1 MYEAELKALEITED
15 ARTVASSAIGLAL
28 LNAIQEAEI
37 ARRQLARTAER
48 VAENARMVAEAAT
61 GEGLPGLPFAS
72 DQEMQRMAILRAEYE
87 ARRQTAGQLAA
98 LYRDAR

>member
-37 ARRQLARTAER
+37 ARRQLA
-48 VAENARMVAEAAT
+48 
-61 GEGLPGLPFAS
+61 
-72 DQEMQRMAILRAEYE
+72 
-87 ARRQTAGQLAA
+87 A